1 MEAVPLS
8 FFHVLVMLS
17 AGGLLTSLA
26 AHLRTPLAGGYLFFN
41 GAVLLVFMALGLW
54 LRLALP
60 LPSLLPY
67 EARAPWVAYEPVL
80 WSLFAALLVVHLLL
94 VRAERAGLATW
105 VGLAAV
111 GVGLTS
117 LATGV
122 AAYLPPVATPG
133 VLVGLALLA
142 TAAGT
147 LALGSVWSGWM
158 LGHWYL
164 VTPQLS
170 PRPLLLINAGL
181 AAALGVQALLVLG
194 MAGVALFAAPAET
207 GPATLLDQYN
217 WWFGLRVGIG
227 VVFPLV
233 LSWMIWRTARTR
245 SMMAA
250 TGLLYIATGA
260 VVSGEIIA
268 RVLYFIARVP
278 V

>member
-1 MEAVPLS
+1 MQAVPLS

-26 AHLRTPLAGGYLFFN
+26 AHLRTPLARGYLLFN
-41 GAVLLVFMALGLW
+41 GAVLLLFMALGLW

-67 EARAPWVAYEPVL
+67 DARAPWVAYEPVL
-80 WSLFAALLVVHLLL
+80 WSLFAALLVAHLLL
-94 VRAERAGLATW
+94 VRAERPRLATRVGLVAGG
-105 VGLAAV
+105 VGLA
-111 GVGLTS
+111 S
-117 LATGV
+117 LAIGV

-133 VLVGLALLA
+133 VLFLLALLA
-142 TAAGT
+142 TGAST
-147 LALGSVWSGWM
+147 LVLGSVWSGWM

-181 AAALGVQALLVLG
+181 AAALGVQALLALG
-194 MAGVALFAAPAET
+194 MVGAALVMAPAET
-207 GPATLLDQYN
+207 GPATLLDRYS

-278 V
+278 A

>member
-1 MEAVPLS
+1 MQAVPLS

-26 AHLRTPLAGGYLFFN
+26 AHLRTPLARGYLLFN
-41 GAVLLVFMALGLW
+41 GVVLLLFLALGLW

-67 EARAPWVAYEPVL
+67 DARAPWVAYEPVL
-80 WSLFAALLVVHLLL
+80 WLLFAALLVVHLLL
-94 VRAERAGLATW
+94 VRVERPRPATW
-105 VGLAAV
+105 VGVVAG
-111 GVGLTS
+111 GVGLAS

-122 AAYLPPVATPG
+122 AAYLPPVTTPG
-133 VLVGLALLA
+133 VLFVMALLA

-147 LALGSVWSGWM
+147 LVLGSVWSGWM

-181 AAALGVQALLVLG
+181 AAALGVQALLALG
-194 MAGVALFAAPAET
+194 MVGAALVMAPAET
-207 GPATLLDQYN
+207 GPAALLEHYR

>member
-1 MEAVPLS
+1 MQAVPLS

-26 AHLRTPLAGGYLFFN
+26 AHLRTPLARGYLLFN
-41 GAVLLVFMALGLW
+41 GAVLLLFMALGLW

-67 EARAPWVAYEPVL
+67 DARAPWVAYEPVL
-80 WSLFAALLVVHLLL
+80 WSLFAALLVAHLLL
-94 VRAERAGLATW
+94 VRAERPRLATRVGLVAGG
-105 VGLAAV
+105 VGLA
-111 GVGLTS
+111 S
-117 LATGV
+117 LAIGV

-133 VLVGLALLA
+133 VLFLLALLA
-142 TAAGT
+142 TGAST
-147 LALGSVWSGWM
+147 LVLGSVWSGWM

-181 AAALGVQALLVLG
+181 AAALGVQALLALG
-194 MAGVALFAAPAET
+194 MVGAALVMAPAET
-207 GPATLLDQYN
+207 GPATLLDRYS

>member
-8 FFHVLVMLS
+8 FFHMLVMLS

-67 EARAPWVAYEPVL
+67 EARAPWVAYEPML
-80 WSLFAALLVVHLLL
+80 WFLFAALLVVHLLL

-194 MAGVALFAAPAET
+194 MAGVALFAVPAET

>member
-41 GAVLLVFMALGLW
+41 GVVLLVFMALGLW
-54 LRLALP
+54 LRWVLP
-60 LPSLLPY
+60 LPSLLLY
-67 EARAPWVAYEPVL
+67 EARTPWVVYEPVL

-94 VRAERAGLATW
+94 VRTERVRPATW

-111 GVGLTS
+111 GVGLVT

-122 AAYLPPVATPG
+122 AAYVPPVATPA
-133 VLVGLALLA
+133 VLFVLALLA

-181 AAALGVQALLVLG
+181 AAALGVQALLALG
-194 MAGVALFAAPAET
+194 MAGAALVAAPAET
-207 GPATLLDQYN
+207 GPATLLDQYS

>member
-41 GAVLLVFMALGLW
+41 GVVLLVFMVLGLW

-60 LPSLLPY
+60 LPSLLLY
-67 EARAPWVAYEPVL
+67 DARVPWVAYEPVL

-94 VRAERAGLATW
+94 VRTERVRPATW

-111 GVGLTS
+111 GVGLVT

-122 AAYLPPVATPG
+122 AAYLPPVATPE
-133 VLVGLALLA
+133 VLFVLALLA

-181 AAALGVQALLVLG
+181 AAALGVQALLVLS
-194 MAGVALFAAPAET
+194 MAGAALVAAPAET
-207 GPATLLDQYN
+207 GPAALLDQYS

-268 RVLYFIARVP
+268 RVLYFIAHVP

>member
-26 AHLRTPLAGGYLFFN
+26 AHLRTPLASGYLLFN
-41 GAVLLVFMALGLW
+41 GAVLLLFLALGLW

-67 EARAPWVAYEPVL
+67 DPRAPWVAAEPLL
-80 WSLFAALLVVHLLL
+80 WLLFAALLAAHLLL
-94 VRAERAGLATW
+94 IRAEQPRLATR

-111 GVGLTS
+111 GVGLAG

-122 AAYLPPVATPG
+122 AAYLPPVTTPS
-133 VLVGLALLA
+133 VLVLPTLLA
-142 TAAGT
+142 TAAST
-147 LALGSVWSGWM
+147 LVLGSVWSGWM

-181 AAALGVQALLVLG
+181 AAALGVQALLALG
-194 MAGVALFAAPAET
+194 MTALALGLAPAAT
-207 GPATLLDQYN
+207 GPATLLDQYG
-217 WWFGLRVGIG
+217 WWFALRVGIG
-227 VVFPLV
+227 VVFPLI

>member
-17 AGGLLTSLA
+17 AGGLVTSLA
-26 AHLRTPLAGGYLFFN
+26 AHLRTPLASGYLFFN
-41 GAVLLVFMALGLW
+41 GVVLLVFMVLGLW

-60 LPSLLPY
+60 LPALLPY
-67 EARAPWVAYEPVL
+67 EVREPWVAYEPVL

-94 VRAERAGLATW
+94 VRTERVRPATW

-111 GVGLTS
+111 GVGLVT

-133 VLVGLALLA
+133 VLFVLALLA

-181 AAALGVQALLVLG
+181 AAALGVQALLVLS
-194 MAGVALFAAPAET
+194 MAGAALVAAPAET
-207 GPATLLDQYN
+207 GPATLLDQYS

>member
-1 MEAVPLS
+1 
-8 FFHVLVMLS
+8 
-17 AGGLLTSLA
+17 
-26 AHLRTPLAGGYLFFN
+26 
-41 GAVLLVFMALGLW
+41 MALGLW

-67 EARAPWVAYEPVL
+67 DARAPWVSYEPVL
-80 WSLFAALLVVHLLL
+80 WSLFAVLLAVHLLL
-94 VRAERAGLATW
+94 VRTERASLATRVGLVAGGVGLAT
-105 VGLAAV
+105 
-111 GVGLTS
+111 

-122 AAYLPPVATPG
+122 AAYLPPVTTPG
-133 VLVGLALLA
+133 LHNQLGIGGADLARYVFFLLALLA
-142 TAAGT
+142 TAAST
-147 LALGSVWSGWM
+147 LVLGSVWSGWM

-181 AAALGVQALLVLG
+181 AAALGVQALLVVS
-194 MAGVALFAAPAET
+194 MAGLALAMAPAET
-207 GPATLLDQYN
+207 GPAALLDRYS

-250 TGLLYIATGA
+250 TGLLYITTGA

-268 RVLYFIARVP
+268 RVLYFAARVP

>member
-41 GAVLLVFMALGLW
+41 GVVLLVFMALGLW

-60 LPSLLPY
+60 LPSLLSY
-67 EARAPWVAYEPVL
+67 DARAPWVAYEPVL
-80 WSLFAALLVVHLLL
+80 WSLFAALLIAHLLL
-94 VRAERAGLATW
+94 VRAERVGLATR
-105 VGLAAV
+105 VGLAA
-111 GVGLTS
+111 GAVGLAS

-122 AAYLPPVATPG
+122 AAYVPPVATPE
-133 VLVGLALLA
+133 VLFLLALLA

-147 LALGSVWSGWM
+147 LVLGSVWSGWM

-194 MAGVALFAAPAET
+194 MAGAALVAAPAET
-207 GPATLLDQYN
+207 GPATLLDQYS

>member
-17 AGGLLTSLA
+17 AGGLVTSLA
-26 AHLRTPLAGGYLFFN
+26 AHLRTPLASGYLFFN
-41 GAVLLVFMALGLW
+41 GVMLLVFMVLGLW
-54 LRLALP
+54 LRWVLP
-60 LPSLLPY
+60 LPALLPY
-67 EARAPWVAYEPVL
+67 EVQEPWVAYEPVL

-94 VRAERAGLATW
+94 VRTERVRPATW

-111 GVGLTS
+111 GVGLVT

-122 AAYLPPVATPG
+122 AAYLPPVATPE
-133 VLVGLALLA
+133 VLFVLALLA

-181 AAALGVQALLVLG
+181 AAALGVQALLVLS
-194 MAGVALFAAPAET
+194 MAGAALVAAPAET
-207 GPATLLDQYN
+207 GPATLLDQYS

>member
-1 MEAVPLS
+1 MQGPIQAVPLS

-17 AGGLLTSLA
+17 AGGLLASLA
-26 AHLRTPLAGGYLFFN
+26 AHLRTPLARGYLLFN

-67 EARAPWVAYEPVL
+67 DARAPWVSYEPGL
-80 WSLFAALLVVHLLL
+80 WVLFAVLLVVHLLL
-94 VRAERAGLATW
+94 VRAERPRLATR
-105 VGLAAV
+105 VGLAAG
-111 GVGLTS
+111 GVGLAT

-122 AAYLPPVATPG
+122 AAYLPPDVFF
-133 VLVGLALLA
+133 LLALLA
-142 TAAGT
+142 TAAST
-147 LALGSVWSGWM
+147 LVLGSVWSGWM

-170 PRPLLLINAGL
+170 PRPLLLINTVF
-181 AAALGVQALLVLG
+181 AAALGVQALLALS
-194 MAGVALFAAPAET
+194 MAGFALGLAPAEA
-207 GPATLLDQYN
+207 GPAALLDRYS

-268 RVLYFIARVP
+268 RVLYFAARVP

>member
-1 MEAVPLS
+1 MQAVPLS

-26 AHLRTPLAGGYLFFN
+26 AHLRTPLARGYLLFN
-41 GAVLLVFMALGLW
+41 GVVLLLFLALGLW

-67 EARAPWVAYEPVL
+67 DARAPWVAYEPVL
-80 WSLFAALLVVHLLL
+80 WLLFAALLVVHLLL
-94 VRAERAGLATW
+94 VRVERPRPATW
-105 VGLAAV
+105 VGVVAG
-111 GVGLTS
+111 GVGLAS

-122 AAYLPPVATPG
+122 AAYLPPVTTPG
-133 VLVGLALLA
+133 VLFVMALLA

-147 LALGSVWSGWM
+147 LVLGSVWSGWM

-181 AAALGVQALLVLG
+181 AAALGVQALLALG
-194 MAGVALFAAPAET
+194 MVGAALVMAPAET
-207 GPATLLDQYN
+207 GPAVLLEHYR

>member
-54 LRLALP
+54 LRWVLP
-60 LPSLLPY
+60 LPSLLLY

-94 VRAERAGLATW
+94 VRTERVRPATW

-111 GVGLTS
+111 GVGLVT

-133 VLVGLALLA
+133 CSLSWRCWLRRRA
-142 TAAGT
+142 
-147 LALGSVWSGWM
+147 
-158 LGHWYL
+158 HWHWE
-164 VTPQLS
+164 
-170 PRPLLLINAGL
+170 AC
-181 AAALGVQALLVLG
+181 
-194 MAGVALFAAPAET
+194 GVAGCWGT
-207 GPATLLDQYN
+207 G
-217 WWFGLRVGIG
+217 
-227 VVFPLV
+227 
-233 LSWMIWRTARTR
+233 IW
-245 SMMAA
+245 
-250 TGLLYIATGA
+250 
-260 VVSGEIIA
+260 
-268 RVLYFIARVP
+268 
-278 V
+278 

>member
-17 AGGLLTSLA
+17 AGGLLTSLV

-54 LRLALP
+54 LRMALP
-60 LPSLLPY
+60 LPSLLSY
-67 EARAPWVAYEPVL
+67 DARTPWVAYEPVL
-80 WSLFAALLVVHLLL
+80 WSLFAVLLVVHLLL
-94 VRAERAGLATW
+94 VRTERVRPATW

-111 GVGLTS
+111 GVGLVS

-122 AAYLPPVATPG
+122 AAYLPPATPG
-133 VLVGLALLA
+133 VLIGLALLA

-147 LALGSVWSGWM
+147 LVLGSVWSGWM

-170 PRPLLLINAGL
+170 PRPLLHINAGL

-194 MAGVALFAAPAET
+194 MAGAALVAAPAET
-207 GPATLLDQYN
+207 GPATLLDQYS

>member
-1 MEAVPLS
+1 MQAVPLS

-26 AHLRTPLAGGYLFFN
+26 AHLRTPLARGYLLFN
-41 GAVLLVFMALGLW
+41 GAVLLVFLALGLW

-67 EARAPWVAYEPVL
+67 DARAPWVTYEPVL
-80 WSLFAALLVVHLLL
+80 WVLFAALLFAHLLL
-94 VRAERAGLATW
+94 VRAERPAAGTR
-105 VGLAAV
+105 VGLVAG
-111 GVGLTS
+111 GVGLVS
-117 LATGV
+117 LAAGV

-133 VLVGLALLA
+133 LLFVLALLA

-147 LALGSVWSGWM
+147 LVLGSVWSGWM

-181 AAALGVQALLVLG
+181 AAALGVQALLALG
-194 MAGVALFAAPAET
+194 MAGAAVFAAPAET
-207 GPATLLDQYN
+207 GPAALLAHYR

>member
-1 MEAVPLS
+1 
-8 FFHVLVMLS
+8 
-17 AGGLLTSLA
+17 
-26 AHLRTPLAGGYLFFN
+26 
-41 GAVLLVFMALGLW
+41 
-54 LRLALP
+54 
-60 LPSLLPY
+60 
-67 EARAPWVAYEPVL
+67 
-80 WSLFAALLVVHLLL
+80 
-94 VRAERAGLATW
+94 
-105 VGLAAV
+105 
-111 GVGLTS
+111 
-117 LATGV
+117 
-122 AAYLPPVATPG
+122 
-133 VLVGLALLA
+133 
-142 TAAGT
+142 
-147 LALGSVWSGWM
+147 M

-170 PRPLLLINAGL
+170 PRVFLLINAGL

-194 MAGVALFAAPAET
+194 MAGAALVAAPAET
-207 GPATLLDQYN
+207 GPAALLEHYR
-217 WWFGLRVGIG
+217 WWFGLRVGVG

>member
-1 MEAVPLS
+1 MQAVPLS

-26 AHLRTPLAGGYLFFN
+26 AHLRTPLARGYLLFN
-41 GAVLLVFMALGLW
+41 GAVLLLFMALGLW

-67 EARAPWVAYEPVL
+67 DARAPWVAYEPVL
-80 WSLFAALLVVHLLL
+80 WSLFAALLVAHLLL
-94 VRAERAGLATW
+94 VRAERPRLATRVGLVAGG
-105 VGLAAV
+105 VGLA
-111 GVGLTS
+111 S
-117 LATGV
+117 LAIGV

-133 VLVGLALLA
+133 VLFLLALLA
-142 TAAGT
+142 TGAST
-147 LALGSVWSGWM
+147 LVLGSVWSGWM

-181 AAALGVQALLVLG
+181 AAALGVQALL
-194 MAGVALFAAPAET
+194 ALSMVGLALVTAPAET
-207 GPATLLDQYN
+207 GPATLLDRYS

>member
-1 MEAVPLS
+1 MQAVPLS

-26 AHLRTPLAGGYLFFN
+26 AHLRTPLARGYLLFN
-41 GAVLLVFMALGLW
+41 GAVLLLFMALGLW

-67 EARAPWVAYEPVL
+67 DARAPWVAYEPAL
-80 WSLFAALLVVHLLL
+80 WSLFAALLVAHLLL
-94 VRAERAGLATW
+94 VRAERPRLATRVGLVAGGVGLAT
-105 VGLAAV
+105 
-111 GVGLTS
+111 

-122 AAYLPPVATPG
+122 AAYLPPVATPS
-133 VLVGLALLA
+133 VLFPLALLA
-142 TAAGT
+142 TAAST
-147 LALGSVWSGWM
+147 LVLGSVWSGWM

-181 AAALGVQALLVLG
+181 AAALGVQALLALS
-194 MAGVALFAAPAET
+194 MAGVALVTAPAET
-207 GPATLLDQYN
+207 GPAALLDRYS

>member
-1 MEAVPLS
+1 MQAVPLS

-26 AHLRTPLAGGYLFFN
+26 VHLRTSLARGYLLFN
-41 GAVLLVFMALGLW
+41 GAVLLLFMALGLW

-67 EARAPWVAYEPVL
+67 DARAPWVAYEPVL
-80 WSLFAALLVVHLLL
+80 WSLFAALLVAHLLL
-94 VRAERAGLATW
+94 VRAERPRLATRVGLVAGG
-105 VGLAAV
+105 VGLA
-111 GVGLTS
+111 S
-117 LATGV
+117 LAIGV
-122 AAYLPPVATPG
+122 AAYLPPVTTPS
-133 VLVGLALLA
+133 VLFPLALLA
-142 TAAGT
+142 TAAST
-147 LALGSVWSGWM
+147 LVLGSVWSGWM

-181 AAALGVQALLVLG
+181 AAALGVQALLVLS
-194 MAGVALFAAPAET
+194 MAALALVMAPAET
-207 GPATLLDQYN
+207 GPAALLDRYS

>member
-67 EARAPWVAYEPVL
+67 EARAPWVAYEPML
-80 WSLFAALLVVHLLL
+80 WFLFAALLVVHLLL

>member
-1 MEAVPLS
+1 MQAVPLS

-26 AHLRTPLAGGYLFFN
+26 AHLRTPLARGYLLFN
-41 GAVLLVFMALGLW
+41 GAVLLLFMALGLW

-67 EARAPWVAYEPVL
+67 DARAPWVAYEPVL
-80 WSLFAALLVVHLLL
+80 WLLFAALLVVHLLL
-94 VRAERAGLATW
+94 VRVERPRPATW
-105 VGLAAV
+105 VGVVAG
-111 GVGLTS
+111 GVGLAS

-122 AAYLPPVATPG
+122 AAYLPPVTTPG
-133 VLVGLALLA
+133 VLFVMALLA

-147 LALGSVWSGWM
+147 LVLGSVWSGWM

-181 AAALGVQALLVLG
+181 AAALGVQALLALG
-194 MAGVALFAAPAET
+194 MVGAALVMAPAET
-207 GPATLLDQYN
+207 GPAALLEHYR

>member
-1 MEAVPLS
+1 MQAVPLS

-26 AHLRTPLAGGYLFFN
+26 AHLRTPLARGYLLFN
-41 GAVLLVFMALGLW
+41 GVVLLLFMALGLW

-67 EARAPWVAYEPVL
+67 DARAPWVAYEPVL
-80 WSLFAALLVVHLLL
+80 WVLFAALLVAHLLL
-94 VRAERAGLATW
+94 VRAERARLATR
-105 VGLAAV
+105 VGLAAG
-111 GVGLTS
+111 GVGLAS
-117 LATGV
+117 LAIGV

-133 VLVGLALLA
+133 VLFLLALLA
-142 TAAGT
+142 TGAST
-147 LALGSVWSGWM
+147 LVLGSVWSGWM

-181 AAALGVQALLVLG
+181 AAALGVQALL
-194 MAGVALFAAPAET
+194 ALSMVGLALVTAPAET
-207 GPATLLDQYN
+207 GPATLLDRYS

>member
-1 MEAVPLS
+1 MQAVPLS

-26 AHLRTPLAGGYLFFN
+26 AHLRTPLARGYLLFN
-41 GAVLLVFMALGLW
+41 GAVLLLFMALGLW

-67 EARAPWVAYEPVL
+67 DARAPWVAYEPVL
-80 WSLFAALLVVHLLL
+80 WSLFAALLVAHLLL
-94 VRAERAGLATW
+94 VRAERPRLATRVGLVAGG
-105 VGLAAV
+105 VGLA
-111 GVGLTS
+111 S
-117 LATGV
+117 LAIGV
-122 AAYLPPVATPG
+122 AAYLPPVTTPS
-133 VLVGLALLA
+133 VLFPLALLA
-142 TAAGT
+142 TAAST
-147 LALGSVWSGWM
+147 LVLGSVWSGWM

-181 AAALGVQALLVLG
+181 AAALGVQALLALS
-194 MAGVALFAAPAET
+194 MAGVALVMAPAET
-207 GPATLLDQYN
+207 GPAALLDRYS

>member
-17 AGGLLTSLA
+17 AGGLLASLA
-26 AHLRTPLAGGYLFFN
+26 AHLRTPLARGYLLFN
-41 GAVLLVFMALGLW
+41 GAVLLVFLALGLW

-80 WSLFAALLVVHLLL
+80 WVLFAALLIAHLLL
-94 VRAERAGLATW
+94 VRAERPQLATR
-105 VGLAAV
+105 VGLVAG
-111 GVGLTS
+111 GVGLVT

-133 VLVGLALLA
+133 VLFVLALLA

-181 AAALGVQALLVLG
+181 AAALGIQALLVLG
-194 MAGVALFAAPAET
+194 MAGAALVAAPAET
-207 GPATLLDQYN
+207 GPATLLDQYS

-227 VVFPLV
+227 VVFPLI

>member
-1 MEAVPLS
+1 MQAVPLS

-26 AHLRTPLAGGYLFFN
+26 AHLRTPLARGYLLFN
-41 GAVLLVFMALGLW
+41 GVVLLLFLALGLW

-67 EARAPWVAYEPVL
+67 DARAPWVAYEPVL
-80 WSLFAALLVVHLLL
+80 WLLFAALLVVHLLL
-94 VRAERAGLATW
+94 VRVERPRPATW
-105 VGLAAV
+105 VGVVAG
-111 GVGLTS
+111 GVGLAS

-122 AAYLPPVATPG
+122 AAYLPPVTTPG
-133 VLVGLALLA
+133 VLFVMALLA

-147 LALGSVWSGWM
+147 LVLGSVWSGWM

-181 AAALGVQALLVLG
+181 AAALGVQALLALG
-194 MAGVALFAAPAET
+194 MVGAALVMAPAET
-207 GPATLLDQYN
+207 GPAALLEHYR

-278 V
+278 A

>member
-41 GAVLLVFMALGLW
+41 GVVLLVFMALGLW
-54 LRLALP
+54 LRWVLP
-60 LPSLLPY
+60 LPSLLLY

-80 WSLFAALLVVHLLL
+80 WSFFAALLVVHLLL
-94 VRAERAGLATW
+94 VRTERVRPATW

-111 GVGLTS
+111 GVGLVT

-122 AAYLPPVATPG
+122 AAYVPPVATPE
-133 VLVGLALLA
+133 VLFVLALLA

-181 AAALGVQALLVLG
+181 AAALGVQALLALG

-207 GPATLLDQYN
+207 GPATLLDQYS

>member
-1 MEAVPLS
+1 MQVAPLIPLS

-17 AGGLLTSLA
+17 AGGLLASLA
-26 AHLRTPLAGGYLFFN
+26 AHLRTPLARGYLLFN

-67 EARAPWVAYEPVL
+67 DARAPWVSYEPGL
-80 WSLFAALLVVHLLL
+80 WVLFAVLLVVHLLL
-94 VRAERAGLATW
+94 VRAERPRLATR
-105 VGLAAV
+105 VGLAAG
-111 GVGLTS
+111 GVGLAT

-122 AAYLPPVATPG
+122 AAYLPPDVFF
-133 VLVGLALLA
+133 LLALLA
-142 TAAGT
+142 TAAST
-147 LALGSVWSGWM
+147 LVLGSVWSGWM

-170 PRPLLLINAGL
+170 PRPLLLINTVF
-181 AAALGVQALLVLG
+181 AAALGVQALLALS
-194 MAGVALFAAPAET
+194 MAALALVVAPAET
-207 GPATLLDQYN
+207 GPAALLDRYS

-268 RVLYFIARVP
+268 RVLYFAARVP